1 MSNPRVSVSQI
12 KQLIQLRSNQ
22 LSTRD
27 IARAVSLSQGAVSKY
42 CRAVFIACGTW
53 EAALAL
59 EESELERRVFAQCRL
74 RPAPTIVGP
83 DCAWIHTEMKRHKHV
98 TLQLLWE
105 EYQAMHGRSA
115 LRYSAFCERYR
126 QWSKRL
132 QRSMRQRHIAG
143 EKLFVDYAGR
153 TVPIYGAACAEA
165 FQASLFVGA
174 LGASGY
180 AYAEATRTA
189 SLPDWIGSHVR
200 MLEFYGGSPTIL
212 VPDNPRVGVTKADRY
227 EPELQRSYE
236 EMAGH
241 FGIAVIPARP
251 YRPKDKPK
259 AELTVLLVCRW
270 ILARLR
276 HQRFFSLGE
285 LNAAIRPLLDRL
297 NDRAFQKL
305 PGSRRSMFQSLDRPA
320 MRALPTTAYVYA
332 EWKRVRAAFDYHVD
346 IDRHYYSVPHALVG
360 QELWARFSA
369 ATVEVFHRAQRVSSH
384 LRSYQRGA
392 HTTLPEHMPKSHR
405 AHAEWTPTRLINW
418 GASIGMNTCAVV
430 EHLLKS
436 KAHPEQGYR
445 ACLGLLALARQY
457 GQGRLEAASA
467 LAVKLQSPNRKSV
480 LSILQTGRDQHPAAV
495 AEELDLPAHTN
506 VRGPKYYH

>member
-1 MSNPRVSVSQI
+1 MSNPRISI
-12 KQLIQLRSNQ
+12 ATLKQLIQLQSSE
-22 LSTRD
+22 LTTRET
-27 IARAVSLSQGAVSKY
+27 ARALCLSQGAVSKY
-42 CRAVFIACGTW
+42 RSAVLAAGLTW
-53 EAALAL
+53 EEALNL
-59 EESELERRVFAQCRL
+59 EEVELERRVWQARRM
-74 RPAPTIVGP
+74 RPTRSGAAP
-83 DCAWIHTEMKRHKHV
+83 DCAWIHTELKRHKHV
-98 TLQLLWE
+98 TLQLLWQ
-105 EYQAMHGRSA
+105 EYHATHGALA

-126 QWSKRL
+126 QWARRL
-132 QRSMRQRHIAG
+132 QRSMRQRHYAG

-153 TVPIYGAACAEA
+153 TVPIYGATCEEA
-165 FQASLFVGA
+165 YRAPLFVGA

-189 SLPDWIGSHVR
+189 SLPDWLGSHVR
-200 MLEFYGGSPTIL
+200 MLEYYGASPTIL

-236 EMAGH
+236 EMAAH
-241 FGIAVIPARP
+241 FSIAVIPARP
-251 YRPKDKPK
+251 FRPRDKPK

-270 ILARLR
+270 VLARLR
-276 HQRFFSLGE
+276 HQRFFSLDE
-285 LNAAIRPLLDRL
+285 LNAAIRPLLREL
-297 NDRAFQKL
+297 NERPFQKL
-305 PGSRRSMFQSLDRPA
+305 PGSRRSMFEALDRPA
-320 MRALPTTAYVYA
+320 MRPLPTTPYIYA

-369 ATVEVFHRAQRVSSH
+369 GTVEVFHRSQRVGSH
-384 LRSYQRGA
+384 MRSYQRGV
-392 HTTLPEHMPKSHR
+392 HTTLPEHMPRSHR

-418 GASIGMNTCAVV
+418 GASIGANTCAVV

-436 KAHPEQGYR
+436 KSHPEQGYR

-457 GQGRLEAASA
+457 GQGRLEAAST

-480 LSILQTGRDQHPAAV
+480 LSILKTGRDQHPAAMT
-495 AEELDLPAHTN
+495 EELDLPEHPN